1 MSITFNWS
9 ISKTQ
14 VNPVQDGKTNVV
26 TKVEWFVTAIDEN
39 NNSTSSTGTCNLS
52 LADTFTPF
60 EDLTEQQVLGW
71 CFASENFKANTEKQ
85 LTEQIALQLTQKQ
98 TEPTLP
104 WVQVAR
110 F

>member
-9 ISKTQ
+9 INKMQ
-14 VNPVQDGKTNVV
+14 VMPAQGDKTNVV
-26 TKVEWFVTAIDEN
+26 TKAEWFVTAIDQN

-52 LADTFTPF
+52 LGDTFTPF

-71 CFASENFKANTEKQ
+71 CFASENFKANTETQ
-85 LTEQIALQLTQKQ
+85 LTEQIARQLTQKQ

-104 WVQVAR
+104 WAQIPA
-110 F
+110 